1 MRLDGKYFKKNRLRW
16 QEKLNRS
23 IYAKNLVRYNL
34 SNNSRRKEFSDTL
47 KDLGLVPIQDSV
59 FYGDLKLAEVRA

>member
-1 MRLDGKYFKKNRLRW
+1 M
-16 QEKLNRS
+16 
-23 IYAKNLVRYNL
+23 YAKNLVRYNL